1 MYDRRLNGSHAITL
15 ERTMRNSTFTDVEDD
30 DDLDE
35 DAELHAP
42 VSCEAQVAE
51 FIRRLMVDRAHAA
64 GDGEADVRWS
74 APETADHPPLREGVV
89 LDVNV
94 DGCRYVLTRTVPKP
108 APAQELL
115 SPREQEISRMIAKG
129 YPNKTIASVL
139 DISAWTVCT
148 HLRRIFAKLGVSSR
162 AAMVA
167 RLKDEYPH
175 MFGNGLATE

>member
-1 MYDRRLNGSHAITL
+1 
-15 ERTMRNSTFTDVEDD
+15 MRNSPFTDVDD
-30 DDLDE
+30 DNLDE
-35 DAELHAP
+35 DAELDVP
-42 VSCEAQVAE
+42 GSCEAEVAD
-51 FIRRLMVDRAHAA
+51 FIRRLMVDRV
-64 GDGEADVRWS
+64 DTDQTSRWS
-74 APETADHPPLREGVV
+74 APETADHPPLREGVI
-89 LDVNV
+89 LDVHV
-94 DGCRYVLTRTVPKP
+94 DGCRYILTRTVPKQ
-108 APAQELL
+108 ATSQELL

-175 MFGNGLATE
+175 MFGNGFATE

>member
-1 MYDRRLNGSHAITL
+1 
-15 ERTMRNSTFTDVEDD
+15 MRNDPFGELDA

-35 DAELHAP
+35 DPELRAATIE
-42 VSCEAQVAE
+42 SQVAD
-51 FIRRLMVDRAHAA
+51 FIRKLAGNRPARVGIDGSVD
-64 GDGEADVRWS
+64 ADQR
-74 APETADHPPLREGVV
+74 V
-89 LDVNV
+89 LLDICV
-94 DGCRYVLTRTVPKP
+94 DGCRYILTRTVPKP
-108 APAQELL
+108 APAQEVL

-167 RLKDEYPH
+167 RLKDEYPS
-175 MFGNGLATE
+175 MFSSGGGAFAGDS

>member
-1 MYDRRLNGSHAITL
+1 MTSRDELNRAHARLLSETPISDDATL
-15 ERTMRNSTFTDVEDD
+15 LPLQE
-30 DDLDE
+30 
-35 DAELHAP
+35 
-42 VSCEAQVAE
+42 QVAD
-51 FIRRLMVDRAHAA
+51 FIRRLMVDRTQL
-64 GDGEADVRWS
+64 GTDSDSDVRWS

-94 DGCRYVLTRTVPKP
+94 DGCRYILTRTVPKP
-108 APAQELL
+108 SATQDVL

-175 MFGNGLATE
+175 MFGNGFATE